1 MSEYYFPDAYYQS
14 MLAAVREGYP
24 TLVDGFADNFSQQG
38 EYWYI
43 KDLGTYQNWLK
54 TNLFPEEDID
64 PWFLQYTS
72 IVTGTSN
79 QGSGTQP

>member
-1 MSEYYFPDAYYQS
+1 MSEYYFPNDYYQS
-14 MLAAVREGYP
+14 MLAAVTDADP
-24 TLVDGFADNFSQQG
+24 TLAAGFADNFSQQG
-38 EYWYI
+38 EYWYV

>member
-14 MLAAVREGYP
+14 MLAAVREADP
-24 TLVDGFADNFSQQG
+24 TLVAGFEGNFTPQG
-38 EYWYI
+38 DYWYVNDI
-43 KDLGTYQNWLK
+43 GTYQNWLK